1 MTHPPDGH
9 SKTLGA
15 ADWTA
20 YTMARVAAA
29 GHRSGGAR
37 RAVIES
43 LADQDCCRSAQEIFD
58 DLRSQGR
65 RVGVASVYRVVD
77 LLVNLGLVQRL
88 DLGGGVARYEP
99 ALPSG
104 KHHHHIVCVA
114 CGDVRPFE
122 DPRLERAL
130 EVASASSDDIAVDA
144 HDVVLKGHCA
154 SCRQT

>member
-1 MTHPPDGH
+1 MTHSPDSH
-9 SKTLGA
+9 SKTPGA
-15 ADWTA
+15 AEWTA
-20 YTMARVAAA
+20 HTIARVAAA

-65 RVGVASVYRVVD
+65 RVGV
-77 LLVNLGLVQRL
+77 LRL

-99 ALPSG
+99 ALPGG

-130 EVASASSDDIAVDA
+130 EVASASSDHIAVDA

-154 SCRQT
+154 SCREA

>member
-1 MTHPPDGH
+1 MTSPTNGH
-9 SKTLGA
+9 SEPLSPA
-15 ADWTA
+15 EWTA
-20 YTMARVAAA
+20 HAIARVAAA

-77 LLVNLGLVQRL
+77 LLVNLGLVLRL

-104 KHHHHIVCVA
+104 EHHHHIVCVE

-122 DPRLERAL
+122 DPRLEKAL
-130 EVASASSDDIAVDA
+130 EVAAARSDFIAVNA
-144 HDVVLKGHCA
+144 HDVVLKGRCA
-154 SCRQT
+154 DCQDA

>member
-1 MTHPPDGH
+1 MTHPPHGH
-9 SKTLGA
+9 STA
-15 ADWTA
+15 PSADDWTA
-20 YTMARVAAA
+20 HTIARVAAA

-77 LLVNLGLVQRL
+77 LLVNLGLVLRL
-88 DLGGGVARYEP
+88 DLGDGVARYEP

-104 KHHHHIVCVA
+104 KHHHHIVCVV

-130 EVASASSDDIAVDA
+130 EVASASSDHIAVDA
-144 HDVVLKGHCA
+144 HDVVLRGHCA
-154 SCRQT
+154 SCRET